1 LEKVSSTLC
10 WAALVAVSLPADRQA
25 LKCTPSSLNRGVVPM
40 IVVMGVLPLA
50 GFIAIH
56 TLGRTYYVP
65 LMRGQRVESLEPI
78 GLLRPLVTP
87 EPRAQV
93 PFRVAETGR
102 VVWPGGGC
110 HPSVWPVG
118 RMGFTVVRV
127 FGPLLLV
134 PVMHWVTSTL
144 PC

>member
-1 LEKVSSTLC
+1 
-10 WAALVAVSLPADRQA
+10 
-25 LKCTPSSLNRGVVPM
+25 
-40 IVVMGVLPLA
+40 
-50 GFIAIH
+50 
-56 TLGRTYYVP
+56 
-65 LMRGQRVESLEPI
+65 
-78 GLLRPLVTP
+78 
-87 EPRAQV
+87 
-93 PFRVAETGR
+93 

-118 RMGFTVVRV
+118 RVGFTVVRV